1 MSDYINSVIYV
12 ALVLV
17 VVGIAYV
24 WLAAQFRKRRLL
36 REEQERFDTT
46 VNRVLALG
54 EQNQLA
60 GMSEK
65 LGQFRSQVERALKR
79 VEAAEA
85 SGVPEAQ
92 GIVQPMHRSAMP
104 NPQRLTE
111 YLISARSGA
120 PDLVARNREITTL
133 AFLQGDT
140 ATAFECVEAI
150 IAVVPNDLDGHTRLA
165 QIQYLRGEYDAAK
178 LTYRKV
184 LKIAASQK
192 DEAEQALAYENLG
205 TLHLNLQEFNDAEKR
220 FLQAMEIYTHLKQ
233 DDGLAD
239 CQVSLGLIAQF
250 RKKPEQ
256 AEVYFRKAMEI
267 NDRLKR
273 EEGQAITCGCLGLLL
288 YNKRIR
294 QELDEAEDLLRRALA
309 NYEKLGR
316 LGGAATAYGNL
327 GLVRVLRKDTT
338 TARELFGKSLALY
351 RKCNRPK
358 MVIKVQ
364 GWLDELQK
372 QDPPEA
378 TEQVAVN

>member
-309 NYEKLGR
+309 SYEKLGR